1 MRTTS
6 FLSCCFLLSLYIYIY
21 IFKKNYESC
30 FLVHLSV
37 LLCSSMVD
45 VALCCCQIF
54 GCEAGAVIA
63 HDLWC
68 YLVVERGVGVFGC
81 HRLLRATTKMMAVA
95 AGV

>member
-1 MRTTS
+1 
-6 FLSCCFLLSLYIYIY
+6 
-21 IFKKNYESC
+21 
-30 FLVHLSV
+30 
-37 LLCSSMVD
+37 MVD

-81 HRLLRATTKMMAVA
+81 HRFLRATTKMMAVA